1 MEVGTPMETEDS
13 RIAVWVS
20 RLLAAMFLFAGLTK
34 LLGAEG
40 DVQHFAAWRYPDW
53 FRFVV
58 GSIEVASAV
67 LLLIPRAVFWGA
79 VGIGV
84 TLLWAGYTF
93 LVRVPEESMRA
104 LPTLALLVTVATVGY
119 ARRPKRLSL
128 PRHVD

>member
-1 MEVGTPMETEDS
+1 
-13 RIAVWVS
+13 
-20 RLLAAMFLFAGLTK
+20 MFLFAGLTK

-40 DVQHFAAWRYPDW
+40 DVRHFAAWRYPVW

-93 LVRVPEESMRA
+93 LMRVPEESRRA
-104 LPTLALLVTVATVGY
+104 LPMLALLVTVATVGY
-119 ARRPKRLSL
+119 ARRPKRPNL
-128 PRHVD
+128 PRHVG